1 MTGPAPSPAA
11 LARAFPEG
19 VPTLVDPAAGVTL
32 RATTADDLPAIVEES
47 RDPETVRWTTSVP
60 TPPGG
65 YALRD
70 AEDFFARIRTGWTEG
85 GNLTWT
91 LEAERDGVRQ
101 HCGLVN
107 LRPAEPGWAEIGFGL
122 HPALAGRSIMS
133 SPSGWSGTT
142 ASTWLGLEPSG
153 GGRSRATGARGGSP
167 PPRAS
172 SSTAPYGG
180 CWCSAASDGTP
191 GSPRSPGRIRAGRT
205 SGLAPVDLR
214 GERAGPA
221 AVHRADDVPRSSRG
235 APTRGPGTG

>member
-32 RATTADDLPAIVEES
+32 RATTADDLPAIVEQS
-47 RDPETVRWTTSVP
+47 RDPETIRWTTSVP

-70 AEDFFARIRTGWTEG
+70 AEEFFARIRTGWTEG

-91 LEAERDGVRQ
+91 VEAERDGVRQ

-122 HPALAGRSIMS
+122 HPGARGRSLASSAVRLVRDYGVRRPRAGHPALAGGRRQ
-133 SPSGWSGTT
+133 
-142 ASTWLGLEPSG
+142 LGLAA
-153 GGRSRATGARGGSP
+153 GGRRGG
-167 PPRAS
+167 
-172 SSTAPYGG
+172 
-180 CWCSAASDGTP
+180 
-191 GSPRSPGRIRAGRT
+191 
-205 SGLAPVDLR
+205 LR
-214 GERAGPA
+214 LRRHRPPA
-221 AVHRADDVPRSSRG
+221 ARPARRRCGTAGWPR
-235 APTRGPGTG
+235 